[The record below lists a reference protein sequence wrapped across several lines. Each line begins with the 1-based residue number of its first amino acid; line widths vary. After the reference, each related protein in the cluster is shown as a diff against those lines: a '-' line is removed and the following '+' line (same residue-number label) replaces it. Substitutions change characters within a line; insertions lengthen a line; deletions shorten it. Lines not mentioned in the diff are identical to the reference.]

1 MKILV
6 CVKQVPEFDPEAEI
20 NINESGQDVIF
31 DHLTAFRMNRVDEN
45 AVEESLL
52 IKKNNPD
59 VTVDALTVGPEDAA
73 AVVRRAMGMGADHGI
88 HIRTGDDRHQ
98 SAHQIAL
105 WISEVVQNRNYD
117 LIFTG
122 IMSEDRMQGQV
133 GPILA
138 EILNLPCSTSTI
150 AETLLQEK
158 ALISVEREI
167 EGGYRDILELKLPA
181 LLTIQSGIN
190 TPRYPSLS
198 NVMRAKRAKLEVF
211 ESDGLKPD
219 SPTLQATLSY
229 PEKTRDA
236 KVLEGSPEEKAEQL
250 YELLQ
255 EKAIVT

>member
-20 NINESGQDVIF
+20 EINESGHEVIF

-59 VTVDALTVGPEDAA
+59 VTVDALTVGPENAA

-88 HIRTGDDRHQ
+88 HIKTTDDGHL
-98 SAHQIAL
+98 SAHQIAR
-105 WISEVVQNRNYD
+105 WISEAVQHHSYD
-117 LIFTG
+117 LVFTG

-138 EILNLPCSTSTI
+138 EMMSLPCATSTI
-150 AETLLQEK
+150 AEALDQEK
-158 ALISVEREI
+158 GLIAVEREI
-167 EGGYRDILELKLPA
+167 EGGYRDIVELKLPA

-198 NVMRAKRAKLEVF
+198 NVMRAKRAKLDTIEA
-211 ESDGLKPD
+211 D
-219 SPTLQATLSY
+219 SLTAMEQTGRTILGY

-236 KVLEGSPEEKAEQL
+236 KVLEGSPEDKATQL
-250 YELLQ
+250 YDLLQ
-255 EKAIVT
+255 EKAIIA